1 MTDENK
7 DQPQPMNVN
16 LDAKQTPIYY
26 TDNLFITSNEDGVV
40 IDVGQRIAST
50 NQVQIVARI
59 GMSREHAK
67 KFVDVLSKNMLVNQ
81 AHNQTGKK
89 VVN

>member
-1 MTDENK
+1 LKDENK
-7 DQPQPMNVN
+7 NEPQPMNVS
-16 LDAKQTPIYY
+16 LDAKQMPIFY

-40 IDVGQRIAST
+40 IDVGQRISST

-81 AHNQTGKK
+81 TQNQTGKK